1 MSDQERIKAMK
12 LEQVNALWKTYKEKY
27 GLDSPVMIEEV
38 AYDAPD
44 NVEAFFDLIEL
55 LQGKYILHM
64 TKRTHLYRPDF
75 VLFIVT
81 HEFTHLYDFLT
92 CPFPVDDHENLFLYM
107 NAYSEY
113 HACRLTLEYLLEDIS
128 YFNRDKTKERKPEKK
143 VYVNK
148 NQIPAPFREISIRR
162 LLEEGLFRTKIAYE
176 EFYVTTLPNLFVN
189 SFRQLMYLYG
199 YISHF
204 ENDIQTLEQT
214 LRVLRID
221 DGNYLMLYD
230 ALKKVDVDQI
240 LHFTKE
246 CYNGG
251 FLLFLRNFIRT
262 HYDPSLYDQEELNSV
277 TAETAQDFID
287 TLNDRMV
294 ARGDADLDPAS
305 LMAGVPNLEN
315 SPAAAFLR
323 GAVETARYSRC
334 RLAGSE
340 LLEH

>member
-1 MSDQERIKAMK
+1 MN
-12 LEQVNALWKTYKEKY
+12 LEQANALWTKYKETY

-55 LQGKYILHM
+55 LQGRVILHM
-64 TKRTHLYRPDF
+64 TKRAHLYRPDF
-75 VLFIVT
+75 VLFIVI

-92 CPFPVDDHENLFLYM
+92 CPFPVTEHEKLFLYM

-113 HACRLTLEYLLEDIS
+113 HACRLTLGYLLEDIS
-128 YFNRDKTKERKPEKK
+128 YFNRDKERERKPEKT

-176 EFYVTTLPNLFVN
+176 EFYITTLPNLFVN

-199 YISHF
+199 YISLF
-204 ENDIQTLEQT
+204 ENDIATLERT

-230 ALKKVDVDQI
+230 ALKKVDVDNI
-240 LHFTKE
+240 LFYAKE
-246 CYNGG
+246 CYDGG
-251 FLLFLRNFIRT
+251 FLLFLRNFIRSN
-262 HYDPSLYDQEELNSV
+262 YDPSLYDAEELNSV

-287 TLNDRMV
+287 VLNERQA
-294 ARGDADLDPAS
+294 ARETRS
-305 LMAGVPNLEN
+305 MAAIGRHTSVPNLEE

-323 GAVETARYSRC
+323 GAIDAARYS
-334 RLAGSE
+334 GQPDFFME
-340 LLEH
+340 TFEN